1 MRTLTLADHT
11 FSVEGLHPEA
21 LRLMAFIIAAII
33 EEATSPRARGFD
45 ARHTG
50 ILADTLG
57 QYAAM
62 ERLQQSCER
71 LREQSFRFRNLPNQ
85 EPN

>member
-1 MRTLTLADHT
+1 MKTLTLGDHT

-21 LRLMAFIIAAII
+21 LRLMVFIIAAIV

-45 ARHTG
+45 VRHTG

-57 QYAAM
+57 QYAAI
-62 ERLQQSCER
+62 ERLEQPCER
-71 LREQSFRFRNLPNQ
+71 FREQSF
-85 EPN
+85 